1 MTETPTPTPT
11 PAATQ
16 ERAKRHRSGLAAAG
30 REFVLIVVGALIV
43 SSILRAFVGQMFII
57 PSESMQNTLLVGDR
71 VVVEKL
77 TDPQRGDVIVF
88 EDPGGWLG
96 PAESGQKRG
105 SIGRFFEVV
114 GLLPDSSHGHLIKRL
129 IGLPG
134 DKVACCD
141 AKGRL
146 MVNGKPLDET
156 SYLYPGDAPSQMQ
169 FQVTVPAGRVFVMG
183 DHRSESGDS
192 RVHLGD
198 TSPGGGPP
206 GDAAFVP
213 MNKITGRAI
222 WVVWPANNFAKL
234 GKPATF
240 DTVPAPGP
248 APDKPSIS
256 MTGPPK

>member
-1 MTETPTPTPT
+1 MTETPT
-11 PAATQ
+11 ATK
-16 ERAKRHRSGLAAAG
+16 EKSPHRSGLAAAA

-77 TDPQRGDVIVF
+77 TDVQRGDVVVF

-96 PAESGQKRG
+96 QEESGQKRG

-129 IGLPG
+129 IGMPG

-141 AKGRL
+141 SKGRL
-146 MVNGKPLDET
+146 LVNGKPLDET
-156 SYLYPGDAPSQMQ
+156 SYLYPGDAPSAME

-192 RVHLGD
+192 RVHLSD
-198 TSPGGGPP
+198 TGPDGGNP

-213 MNKITGRAI
+213 MDKITGRAI
-222 WVVWPANNFAKL
+222 LVVWPANRFDKL
-234 GKPATF
+234 EVPDTFKSIPA
-240 DTVPAPGP
+240 AGP

-256 MTGPPK
+256 LTPPPK

>member
-1 MTETPTPTPT
+1 MTETPTATKAK
-11 PAATQ
+11 PA
-16 ERAKRHRSGLAAAG
+16 HRSGLAAAA

-77 TDPQRGDVIVF
+77 TDVERGDVVVF

-96 PAESGQKRG
+96 TEESGQKRG
-105 SIGRFFEVV
+105 SVGRFFEVV

-129 IGLPG
+129 IGMPG

-141 AKGRL
+141 SKGRL
-146 MVNGKPLDET
+146 LVNGQPLEE
-156 SYLYPGDAPSQMQ
+156 SQYLYPGDAPSAME

-192 RVHLGD
+192 RVHLSD
-198 TSPGGGPP
+198 TGPDGGAP

-213 MNKITGRAI
+213 MDKVTGRAI
-222 WVVWPANNFAKL
+222 LVVWPANRFDKL
-234 GKPATF
+234 DVPETF
-240 DTVPAPGP
+240 KAIPAPGP

-256 MTGPPK
+256 LTPPPK

>member
-1 MTETPTPTPT
+1 
-11 PAATQ
+11 
-16 ERAKRHRSGLAAAG
+16 
-30 REFVLIVVGALIV
+30 
-43 SSILRAFVGQMFII
+43 MFII

-77 TDPQRGDVIVF
+77 TDVQRGDVIVF

-134 DKVACCD
+134 DKVVCCD
-141 AKGRL
+141 TKGRL
-146 MVNGKPLDET
+146 EVNGKALDEAG
-156 SYLYPGDAPSQMQ
+156 YLYPGDVPSQMK

-183 DHRSESGDS
+183 DHRSASGDS
-192 RVHLGD
+192 RLHLSD
-198 TSPGGGPP
+198 VPPGGGAP

-213 MNKITGRAI
+213 MDKITGRAI
-222 WVVWPANNFAKL
+222 MVIWPASNFAKL

-256 MTGPPK
+256 LTPK

>member
-1 MTETPTPTPT
+1 VTDTPTKTD
-11 PAATQ
+11 
-16 ERAKRHRSGLAAAG
+16 AKSGHRSGFGAAA

-57 PSESMQNTLLVGDR
+57 PSESMENTLLVGDR

-77 TDPQRGDVIVF
+77 TDVKRGDVVVF

-96 PAESGQKRG
+96 PEESGQKRG

-129 IGLPG
+129 IGMPG

-141 AKGRL
+141 SKGRL
-146 MVNGKPLDET
+146 LVNGQPLDET
-156 SYLYPGDAPSQMQ
+156 SYLYPGDAPSQME

-183 DHRSESGDS
+183 DHRSASGDS
-192 RVHLGD
+192 RVHLQD
-198 TSPGGGPP
+198 TDSNGANQ

-213 MNKITGRAI
+213 MDKITGRAI
-222 WVVWPANNFAKL
+222 MIVWPAGRWAKL
-234 GKPATF
+234 GVPDTF
-240 DTVPAPGP
+240 KAVPAPGP
-248 APDKPSIS
+248 APNKPSIS
-256 MTGPPK
+256 LTPPPK

>member
-1 MTETPTPTPT
+1 VTETPTATKEK
-11 PAATQ
+11 PA
-16 ERAKRHRSGLAAAG
+16 HRSGLAAAA

-71 VVVEKL
+71 VVVEKV
-77 TDPQRGDVIVF
+77 TDVKRGDVVVF

-96 PAESGQKRG
+96 VGESGQKRG

-129 IGLPG
+129 IGMPG

-156 SYLYPGDAPSQMQ
+156 SYLYPGDAPSAME
-169 FQVTVPAGRVFVMG
+169 FQVTVPAGRIFVMG
-183 DHRSESGDS
+183 DHRSQSGDS
-192 RVHLGD
+192 RVHLSD
-198 TSPGGGPP
+198 TPPSGGSP

-213 MNKITGRAI
+213 LSKVTGRAI
-222 WVVWPANNFAKL
+222 LVVWPANRFDQL
-234 GKPATF
+234 GVPDTF
-240 DTVPAPGP
+240 KAVPPPGP

-256 MTGPPK
+256 LTPPPK

>member
-1 MTETPTPTPT
+1 MTDTPTKTD
-11 PAATQ
+11 
-16 ERAKRHRSGLAAAG
+16 AKSGHRSGFGAAA

-57 PSESMQNTLLVGDR
+57 PSESMENTLLVGDR

-77 TDPQRGDVIVF
+77 TDVKRGDVVVF

-96 PAESGQKRG
+96 PEESGQKRG

-129 IGLPG
+129 IGMPG

-141 AKGRL
+141 SKGRL
-146 MVNGKPLDET
+146 LVNGQPLDET
-156 SYLYPGDAPSQMQ
+156 SYLYPGDAPSQME

-183 DHRSESGDS
+183 DHRSASGDS
-192 RVHLGD
+192 RVHLQD
-198 TSPGGGPP
+198 TDSNGANQ

-213 MNKITGRAI
+213 MDKITGRAI
-222 WVVWPANNFAKL
+222 MIVWPAGRWAKL
-234 GKPATF
+234 GVPDTF
-240 DTVPAPGP
+240 KAVPAPGP
-248 APDKPSIS
+248 APNKPSIS
-256 MTGPPK
+256 LTPPPK

>member
-1 MTETPTPTPT
+1 MTETPT
-11 PAATQ
+11 ATK
-16 ERAKRHRSGLAAAG
+16 ERANHRSGLAAAT

-96 PAESGQKRG
+96 VEESGQKRG
-105 SIGRFFEVV
+105 SIGRFFEIV

-129 IGLPG
+129 IGMPG

-146 MVNGKPLDET
+146 LVNGQPLDES
-156 SYLYPGDAPSQMQ
+156 SYLHPGDAPSAME
-169 FQVTVPAGRVFVMG
+169 FQVTVPTGKVFVLG
-183 DHRSESGDS
+183 DHRSASGDS
-192 RVHLGD
+192 RVHLSD
-198 TSPGGGPP
+198 TGPDGGAP

-213 MNKITGRAI
+213 MDKITGRAI
-222 WVVWPANNFAKL
+222 MVVWPASNFAKL
-234 GKPATF
+234 GQPPTF
-240 DTVPAPGP
+240 KAVPQPGP

-256 MTGPPK
+256 LTPPPK

>member
-1 MTETPTPTPT
+1 VTDTPTKTDAK
-11 PAATQ
+11 PAP
-16 ERAKRHRSGLAAAG
+16 RSGFGAAA

-57 PSESMQNTLLVGDR
+57 PSESMENTLLVSDR

-77 TDPQRGDVIVF
+77 TDVKRGDVVVF

-96 PAESGQKRG
+96 PEESGQKRG
-105 SIGRFFEVV
+105 SVGRFFELV

-129 IGLPG
+129 IGMPG

-141 AKGRL
+141 SKGR
-146 MVNGKPLDET
+146 MTVNGQPLDET
-156 SYLYPGDAPSQMQ
+156 SYLYPGDAPSQTD

-183 DHRSESGDS
+183 DHRSASGDS
-192 RVHLGD
+192 RVHLQD
-198 TSPGGGPP
+198 VDADGGNQ

-213 MNKITGRAI
+213 MDKITGRAI
-222 WVVWPANNFAKL
+222 LVVWPAGRWGKL
-234 GKPATF
+234 GVPDTF
-240 DTVPAPGP
+240 KAVPGPGP

-256 MTGPPK
+256 LTPPPN